1 MHDEAVGTLQAHAV
15 TLHGL
20 HIIVPRFELA
30 GPTRKAVEELEH
42 CIVGDGIPE
51 MIAIY
56 ESVQTIHDDVEE
68 WVQSRKSRV
77 LFATH
82 YPSPMGLS
90 VYDLTISYL
99 ARCHSGL
106 PNCSRVNGAPGLTHG

>member
-15 TLHGL
+15 ALHGL
-20 HIIVPRFELA
+20 HIVVPRFELA

-68 WVQSRKSRV
+68 WVQWGKSRV
-77 LFATH
+77 PFATH
-82 YPSPMGLS
+82 YPSPMGLFS
-90 VYDLTISYL
+90 LRPNEKSQPL
-99 ARCHSGL
+99 ARF
-106 PNCSRVNGAPGLTHG
+106 PAPGYSPGYVDT

>member
-15 TLHGL
+15 ALHGL
-20 HIIVPRFELA
+20 HIVVPRFELA

-68 WVQSRKSRV
+68 WVQWGKSRV

-82 YPSPMGLS
+82 YQSPMGLFS
-90 VYDLTISYL
+90 LRPNDTAHRRQWSAAELP
-99 ARCHSGL
+99 SG
-106 PNCSRVNGAPGLTHG
+106 GAPC